1 MKILRKLIVLSAVAV
16 LWSSPSQAETALVFG
31 ATGQLG
37 ARIVKLLLEDG
48 HNVTAFVR
56 DSSDRSSLNGLD
68 VTYMVGN
75 MMDQDSVTAAFK
87 GQAIDVVINT
97 ARAPTDLKDFYKLST
112 TFIAEAAQA
121 NGVKQIIHHGAI
133 GAGSNM
139 ALHPDVPWDR
149 VPALVPRM
157 MDHGVAEEIFFSSGV
172 PTTIIRNSRVWP
184 DDTPATGNA
193 TLTEDRRVLTP
204 ITRADLARFTMNC
217 LLNEQCYGKVYHN
230 QDDSLTW
237 PPPSFLEGSEE

>member
-1 MKILRKLIVLSAVAV
+1 MKTLGRLFVLSIATA
-16 LWSSPSQAETALVFG
+16 LWAIPSQAEIALVFG

-37 ARIVKLLLEDG
+37 SRIVKLLLEDG
-48 HNVTAFVR
+48 HTVTAFVR

-68 VTYMVGN
+68 VTYAVGN
-75 MMDQDSVTAAFK
+75 MMDRDSVEAAFE

-97 ARAPTDLKDFYKLST
+97 ARAPTDLKDFYKLSS

-121 NGVKQIIHHGAI
+121 TGVKQIIHHGAV

-157 MDHGVAEEIFFSSGV
+157 MDHGVAEEIFFSIGV

-193 TLTEDRRVLTP
+193 MLTEDRRVLTP
-204 ITRADLARFTMNC
+204 ITRSDLAHFTMDC
-217 LLNEQCYGKVYHN
+217 LLNETCYGKVYHN
-230 QDDSLTW
+230 RDDSLTW
-237 PPPSFLEGSEE
+237 PPPSFLEGAEE